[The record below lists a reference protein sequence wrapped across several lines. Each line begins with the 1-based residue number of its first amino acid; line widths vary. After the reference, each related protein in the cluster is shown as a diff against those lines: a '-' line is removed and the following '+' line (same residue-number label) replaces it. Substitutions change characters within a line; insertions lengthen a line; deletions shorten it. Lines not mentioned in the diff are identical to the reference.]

1 MKWWLA
7 VLLVAGCNKKLPSR
21 LTEFSLQF
29 VDDARG
35 GTIAA
40 EAIDEELINRVHR
53 AQKLRLAGQGNAPAE
68 ILTKIWH
75 DQSETHGTPQ
85 ERSARQRERAR
96 LALRRALDGNCKADV
111 DDGAAALRVGALTEP
126 AAAASE
132 EVRTGLAGLK
142 HDLAKAVV
150 ARVSC
155 TSGAIGILAIPRDGS
170 WRVVDLFQLGG
181 GPKLDVKPPS

>member
-1 MKWWLA
+1 
-7 VLLVAGCNKKLPSR
+7 VAGCSKKLPSR
-21 LTEFSLQF
+21 LAEFSLQF

-75 DQSETHGTPQ
+75 DQTEAHGTPQ

-96 LALRRALDGNCKADV
+96 LALRRALDG
-111 DDGAAALRVGALTEP
+111 
-126 AAAASE
+126 
-132 EVRTGLAGLK
+132 
-142 HDLAKAVV
+142 
-150 ARVSC
+150 SC
-155 TSGAIGILAIPRDGS
+155 NA
-170 WRVVDLFQLGG
+170 
-181 GPKLDVKPPS
+181 